1 MNQDFLLPI
10 LLVGLL
16 AMMFFSSRKRKK
28 QAADLESKLQVGA
41 KVMLTSGIFGTI
53 TSIEED
59 RVTIE
64 TAPKT
69 KITVIKGAVRVV
81 DAPAEII
88 AESSAE

>member
-1 MNQDFLLPI
+1 MNQDILLPI

-28 QAADLESKLQVGA
+28 QAADLESTLRVGA

-53 TSIEED
+53 TAIEDD

-64 TAPKT
+64 TAPKN
-69 KITVIKGAVRVV
+69 KLTVIKGAIRTVE
-81 DAPAEII
+81 APAEII